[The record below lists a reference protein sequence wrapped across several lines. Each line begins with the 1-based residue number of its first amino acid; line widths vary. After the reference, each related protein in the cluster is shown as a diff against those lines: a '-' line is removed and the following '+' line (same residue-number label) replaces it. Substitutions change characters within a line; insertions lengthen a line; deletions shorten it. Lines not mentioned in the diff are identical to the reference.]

1 MLISRE
7 IMFLYPIWI
16 LFAGSPVVLLAGLLG
31 KNRLIPPVM
40 SFFITT
46 SGVSILIPY
55 LFFREPRV
63 IASPG
68 GFFNFSLDAFTVAGA
83 LCVCALCAG
92 CIPWLAS
99 DNEGPGRRAGEAFV
113 LANLGLAVGTMLA
126 SDLLT
131 LLLFAEASYVLFFGA
146 SRKKGSR
153 VRDAL
158 FLVPAAIVVIGL
170 FSFRNVA
177 DPGRD
182 AFLAGL
188 PGWLPFILAGY
199 VLYRLFFIPLSF
211 SSDWR
216 ARIAGEP
223 LLALLAVVSLYAEV
237 FLMMKVLLAS
247 SASPGALRVLLSGSL
262 AAAGVYLTI
271 ASRQKDPGK
280 MAVCILFIVI
290 ASITGTACIRA
301 LVPAGGNAVAV
312 MACSSLAAAAGLI
325 FVARGFE
332 KRGGRAISVFF
343 IVFAAALAGLLPI
356 AGFTG
361 RIALYRS
368 VAGEGGYVSIVA
380 FVFLG
385 VSLLPALL
393 IARFGPFVTSRFGSA
408 LQGMSAGEALS
419 LGIILFSLYLPLLC
433 YAR

>member
-16 LFAGSPVVLLAGLLG
+16 LFAGAPAVLLAGLLG
-31 KNRLIPPVM
+31 KNRLIPPVT
-40 SFFITT
+40 SFFITA

-55 LFFREPRV
+55 LFFRQPRV

-99 DNEGPGRRAGEAFV
+99 DNERPGRRAGEGFV

-126 SDLLT
+126 SDLMT

-146 SRKKGSR
+146 ARKRGSS
-153 VRDAL
+153 VSDAL
-158 FLVPAAIVVIGL
+158 FLTPAAAVVIGL
-170 FSFRNVA
+170 FLFRNVA
-177 DPGRD
+177 GAGGD

-188 PGWLPFILAGY
+188 PEWLPFIFAGY

-223 LLALLAVVSLYAEV
+223 LLALLAIISLYAEV
-237 FLMMKVLLAS
+237 FLMMRVLFM
-247 SASPGALRVLLSGSL
+247 SPGVLRVLLPGSL
-262 AAAGVYLTI
+262 AAAGIYLVI
-271 ASRQKDPGK
+271 ASRQRDPGK
-280 MAVCILFIVI
+280 MAVCILFIVT
-290 ASITGTACIRA
+290 ACITGTACMRA

-325 FVARGFE
+325 FVTRRFD
-332 KRGGRAISVFF
+332 KREGRAISVFF
-343 IVFAAALAGLLPI
+343 VVFAAALAGLLPI

-380 FVFLG
+380 FALLG

-393 IARFGPFVTSRFGSA
+393 LARFGPFVTNRFGGA

>member
-16 LFAGSPVVLLAGLLG
+16 LFAGAPVVLFAGLLG

-40 SFFITT
+40 SFFITA
-46 SGVSILIPY
+46 SGALILIPY
-55 LFFREPRV
+55 LFFRQHRV

-83 LCVCALCAG
+83 LCVCALCTG
-92 CIPWLAS
+92 CTPWLLR
-99 DNEGPGRRAGEAFV
+99 DNERSGRRTGEAFV
-113 LANLGLAVGTMLA
+113 LANLGLAVGTILA
-126 SDLLT
+126 SDLMT
-131 LLLFAEASYVLFFGA
+131 LLLFAEASYILFLGA
-146 SRKKGSR
+146 ARKKGSG
-153 VRDAL
+153 VRYAL
-158 FLVPAAIVVIGL
+158 FLVPAAAVVIGL
-170 FSFRNVA
+170 VFFLNVTGT
-177 DPGRD
+177 GRD
-182 AFLAGL
+182 AFLTGL

-216 ARIAGEP
+216 TRIAGEP
-223 LLALLAVVSLYAEV
+223 LLALLAIISLYAEV

-247 SASPGALRVLLSGSL
+247 PWALHVLLPGSL
-262 AAAGVYLTI
+262 AAAGIYLII

-280 MAVCILFIVI
+280 MAVCILFLVT
-290 ASITGTACIRA
+290 ACITGTACIRA
-301 LVPAGGNAVAV
+301 FVPAGGNAVAV
-312 MACSSLAAAAGLI
+312 MACSSLAAASGLI
-325 FVARGFE
+325 FVTRGFE
-332 KRGGRAISVFF
+332 KAGGRAISVFF
-343 IVFAAALAGLLPI
+343 VVFAAAIAGLLPI
-356 AGFTG
+356 AGLVG

-368 VAGEGGYVSIVA
+368 IAGEGGYVSIIA
-380 FVFLG
+380 FVLLG

-393 IARFGPFVTSRFGSA
+393 LARFGPFVTNRTAGA
-408 LQGMSAGEALS
+408 AQGISAGEALS

>member
-16 LFAGSPVVLLAGLLG
+16 LFAGAPVVLFAGLLG
-31 KNRLIPPVM
+31 RNRLIPPVM
-40 SFFITT
+40 SFFITV
-46 SGVSILIPY
+46 SGASILIPY
-55 LFFREPRV
+55 LFFRQPRV
-63 IASPG
+63 IASLG

-92 CIPWLAS
+92 CIPWLLR
-99 DNEGPGRRAGEAFV
+99 DNDRPGRLSGEAFV

-126 SDLLT
+126 SDLMT

-146 SRKKGSR
+146 ARRKGSA

-158 FLVPAAIVVIGL
+158 FLAPAAAVVIGL
-170 FSFRNVA
+170 FFFWNA
-177 DPGRD
+177 TGTGRD

-211 SSDWR
+211 SSNWR
-216 ARIAGEP
+216 TRIAGEP
-223 LLALLAVVSLYAEV
+223 LLALLAIISLYAEV
-237 FLMMKVLLAS
+237 FLMMRVLLAS
-247 SASPGALRVLLSGSL
+247 SVSPGALGVLLPGSL
-262 AAAGVYLTI
+262 AAAVIYLVI

-280 MAVCILFIVI
+280 MAVCILFIVT
-290 ASITGTACIRA
+290 ACITGTACIRA

-312 MACSSLAAAAGLI
+312 MACSTLAAAAGLI
-325 FVARGFE
+325 FVAGFE
-332 KRGGRAISVFF
+332 KAGGRAISVLFV
-343 IVFAAALAGLLPI
+343 VFAAALAGLLPI
-356 AGFTG
+356 AGLVG

-368 VAGEGGYVSIVA
+368 VAGEGGYVSIIA
-380 FVFLG
+380 FVLLG

-393 IARFGPFVTSRFGSA
+393 LARFGPFVTNRSA
-408 LQGMSAGEALS
+408 GAARGVSAGEALS
-419 LGIILFSLYLPLLC
+419 LGIILFSLYLPVLC

>member
-16 LFAGSPVVLLAGLLG
+16 LFAGVPAVLLAGSLG
-31 KNRLIPPVM
+31 KNRLIPPAL
-40 SFFITT
+40 SFFITV

-55 LFFREPRV
+55 LFFRQPRV

-68 GFFNFSLDAFTVAGA
+68 GFFNFNLDAFSVAGA

-92 CIPWLAS
+92 CIPWLVS
-99 DNEGPGRRAGEAFV
+99 DNERPGRRAGEAFV
-113 LANLGLAVGTMLA
+113 LANLGGAVGTILA

-131 LLLFAEASYVLFFGA
+131 LLFFAEASYILFFTA
-146 SRKKGSR
+146 ARKKGNG

-158 FLVPAAIVVIGL
+158 FLVPAAAIVIAL
-170 FSFRNVA
+170 FFFRNVTGT
-177 DPGRD
+177 GRD

-188 PGWLPFILAGY
+188 PEWLPFILAGY

-216 ARIAGEP
+216 TRIAGEP
-223 LLALLAVVSLYAEV
+223 LLALLAIISLYAEV
-237 FLMMKVLLAS
+237 FLMMRVLLM
-247 SASPGALRVLLSGSL
+247 SPGALCVLLPGSL
-262 AAAGVYLTI
+262 AAAGIYLVI

-280 MAVCILFIVI
+280 MAVCILFIVAACI
-290 ASITGTACIRA
+290 AGTACIRS
-301 LVPAGGNAVAV
+301 LVPVGGNAVAV

-325 FVARGFE
+325 FVTRGFE
-332 KRGGRAISVFF
+332 KRGGRPVSVLFV
-343 IVFAAALAGLLPI
+343 VFAAALAGLLPI
-356 AGFTG
+356 GGLVG

-368 VAGEGGYVSIVA
+368 IAGEGGYASIAA
-380 FVFLG
+380 FLLLG

-393 IARFGPFVTSRFGSA
+393 LARFGPFVTKRFGGA
-408 LQGMSAGEALS
+408 VQGMSVGEALS
-419 LGIILFSLYLPLLC
+419 LGILLFSLYLPLLC

>member
-16 LFAGSPVVLLAGLLG
+16 LFAGAPVVLLAGLLG

-40 SFFITT
+40 SFFITA

-55 LFFREPRV
+55 LFFRHPRV

-68 GFFNFSLDAFTVAGA
+68 GFFNFTLDAFTVAGA

-92 CIPWLAS
+92 CIPWLS
-99 DNEGPGRRAGEAFV
+99 RDNERPGRRVGEGFV
-113 LANLGLAVGTMLA
+113 LVNLGLAVGTMLA
-126 SDLLT
+126 SDLMT

-146 SRKKGSR
+146 VRKKGSG

-158 FLVPAAIVVIGL
+158 FLAPAAAVVIGL
-170 FSFRNVA
+170 FFRSVI
-177 DPGRD
+177 GTRGYG
-182 AFLAGL
+182 FLAGL
-188 PGWLPFILAGY
+188 WGWLPFILAGY
-199 VLYRLFFIPLSF
+199 ILYRLFFIPLSF

-216 ARIAGEP
+216 ARVAREP
-223 LLALLAVVSLYAEV
+223 LLALLAIISLYAEV
-237 FLMMKVLLAS
+237 FLVMRVLLM
-247 SASPGALRVLLSGSL
+247 SPGALRVLLPGSL
-262 AAAGVYLTI
+262 TAAGIYLVI
-271 ASRQKDPGK
+271 GSRQKDPGK
-280 MAVCILFIVI
+280 MAVCILFIVT
-290 ASITGTACIRA
+290 ACITGTACIRA

-325 FVARGFE
+325 FVTGVFE
-332 KRGGRAISVFF
+332 MRGGRVISVLFV
-343 IVFAAALAGLLPI
+343 VFAAALAGLLPI
-356 AGFTG
+356 SGLVG

-368 VAGEGGYVSIVA
+368 IAGEGGYVSIAA
-380 FVFLG
+380 FVLLG

-393 IARFGPFVTSRFGSA
+393 LARFGPFVTNRFAGA
-408 LQGMSAGEALS
+408 VQGMSAGEALS